1 MPCEVYKPYHNQ
13 KLAGRPLSPAS
24 PYHKWI
30 LWNGELWGGGWYQLL
45 FDEYGG
51 DNADVQFDSVS
62 GSRRNNDGGTYYDLN
77 DTEDEDEEGN
87 RMVDSETDTDNTD
100 GPIVNGH
107 AYVGVRCDHIDDTVW
122 DVCNDWS
129 FHPTCLTNAM
139 DSVFIDTY
147 TCITTD
153 LSAEVLH
160 ASFRKYPRVCLKEL
174 GIRISQQHQIKKKLA
189 HCKQVLLEEVAG
201 LPPTKKQKTIPEA
214 ATSTS
219 SNPQHT
225 SAPSAVTPAEDTEE
239 QTYYCSVC
247 GGKYVSGTRFN
258 WIECSSCEK
267 WSHRKCDWTLKK
279 PKAWLHA
286 QKDGVEYNCP
296 PCKTR

>member
-1 MPCEVYKPYHNQ
+1 MCV
-13 KLAGRPLSPAS
+13 GRVLHQTTQYLCNDLS
-24 PYHKWI
+24 WT
-30 LWNGELWGGGWYQLL
+30 LQLPK
-45 FDEYGG
+45 
-51 DNADVQFDSVS
+51 
-62 GSRRNNDGGTYYDLN
+62 N
-77 DTEDEDEEGN
+77 DTQW
-87 RMVDSETDTDNTD
+87 DSLRNIFYNSIVIAKLESKSPETLFEIIHRQTKY
-100 GPIVNGH
+100 GH
-107 AYVGVRCDHIDDTVW
+107 LTIIDDELLKLFLEF
-122 DVCNDWS
+122 DRQI
-129 FHPTCLTNAM
+129 HPQLTSQEVFLLTILTNAM

-189 HCKQVLLEEVAG
+189 HRKQVLLEEVAG

-214 ATSTS
+214 ATPTS

-267 WSHRKCDWTLKK
+267 WSHRECDRTLKK

-296 PCKTR
+296 PCKTRWI